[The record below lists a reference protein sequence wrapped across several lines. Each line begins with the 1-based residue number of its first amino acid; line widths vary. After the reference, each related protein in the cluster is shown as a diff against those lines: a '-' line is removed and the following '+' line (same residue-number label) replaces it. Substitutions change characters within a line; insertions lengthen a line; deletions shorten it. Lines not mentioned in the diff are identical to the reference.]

1 MSANA
6 IIWALDDNPDVSGTQ
21 KLVLVI
27 LAESADDTGRALIS
41 RSDIARRASCSTRQV
56 DRALSV
62 LKKQTLIT
70 THATYQWCDA
80 TNPACAGTQPH
91 KHRSATTYK
100 LHMTS
105 SHLEEEQ

>member
-27 LAESADDTGRALIS
+27 LAESTDNTGRALIG

-56 DRALSV
+56 DRALSA
-62 LKKQTLIT
+62 LKKQNLIT

>member
-27 LAESADDTGRALIS
+27 LAESADNTGRALIS

-62 LKKQTLIT
+62 FKKQNRIT

-91 KHRSATTYK
+91 KHRSGTTYK

>member
-6 IIWALDDNPDVSGTQ
+6 IVWALDENPNLAGTA

-27 LAESADDTGRALIS
+27 LAEYANEQGHSLTS
-41 RSDIARRASCSTRQV
+41 RTEIARRASCSVRQV

-62 LKKQTLIT
+62 LKKQNLIT

-80 TNPACAGTQPH
+80 TTPACANTAAH
-91 KHRSATTYK
+91 KHRSGTTYH
-100 LHMTS
+100 LHPSFT
-105 SHLEEEQ
+105 HLEEQQ